1 MKKLLLFI
9 IIFCIKFS
17 FSQQAEADIEIIHF
31 NSSAS
36 YTHGSGISIHINP
49 RGIYK
54 LGDTQ
59 NLGID
64 DSDNNSFI
72 LELSSVDG
80 TFENPYVLATV
91 YDFYTPL
98 INAVI
103 PSSISAGNYKLR
115 VKSTLG
121 LESSAGVID
130 FETSTDYG
138 VIYSEEIDIQ
148 ISDEFLTSGLI
159 LNNLNETD
167 LNVFNCLTEEIP
179 NPSIGSLI
187 VSSES
192 NSSEFTQPT
201 IYITDFESNNL
212 IVTLYDILNNNSQNI
227 ATTTI
232 GSAVAF
238 DIPENLEIGTY
249 TIEVQEILDS
259 EFSNFSSFSF
269 LWHRNSTS
277 LTNLDNEEICVG
289 SDVGFIIATDS
300 ENGVGGNYNGSYYSL
315 DFGDSTNPIIFTHA
329 FLLFSNQF
337 SHEFTGASCLLEEQ
351 NEFEVTK
358 LLYNKKDCSI
368 YDENGQGKTTSVKAS
383 IPPVP
388 NFDMP
393 DQYCINPVNVENLVI
408 FNETDLGLY
417 GSTLLGCFNSA
428 DYSWSVKKPGAT
440 AFQPINNFSYPTW
453 TTDVDVNGDNLPDL
467 VIPDSDLSDLPGCWD
482 FRMSAEN
489 DEGAL
494 CNSGVFAEGT
504 VQVLSQPIVDFNIQ
518 DLSGNIV
525 TEICPGDT
533 VTLNN
538 LTDAIE
544 LECQD
549 LNFIWDINPTQ
560 PAEIDNHCSFI
571 SNTNPFSESPI
582 VTFNEPGVYEITL
595 TVTNGVCET
604 QTFSYP
610 FTVQG
615 TPGVSFNANGGTQQ
629 ACLDDIN
636 ISNPYIVDFS
646 TLYSPQ
652 YTAEPFEPNS
662 FSWAVTGEGIT
673 EDDYSFV
680 DGSSSA
686 SNLPVI
692 EFYSFECYNISVS
705 VDSSCENSSTD
716 SFTLSI
722 DQNPIANFE
731 ILNTSAEVVGLICP
745 GDIVQLND
753 LSEISGDG
761 CQNVTYQWGISA
773 LVPGTPAQHC
783 APATGSTWTDPSPY
797 IEFIE
802 PGVFEIS
809 VQVTAGNCPVDTYTD
824 TIIVEGPPSVSI
836 DVNGESSDQIC
847 LDSISDELPH
857 TVDFSQ
863 TYTPSYSNDVG
874 SNGQS
879 FNSPSNYIWEINGD
893 EITSNDYAY
902 VNGTTS
908 SSALPEIDF
917 YSFGDYTITTT
928 VEGNCNVSD
937 ENIFIYSINEIPSI
951 TNPDS
956 DFEQT
961 ICSGEFTELLEFSS
975 SVENTTFTWSFSTAD
990 TFLSGYNNETTN
1002 TGNLSTQNIFNDS
1015 NIPGQVIFQVT
1026 PSTVDCEG
1034 ETKLVIITVNPEP
1047 QINNFSET
1055 ICNDSAFSNISPI
1068 NGINGDVVPAGTTYS
1083 WTAPLSNP
1091 INAITGGSP
1100 GTDQQSILGQTLFN
1114 ETNSPA
1120 VLTYTIT
1127 PSTSDDCE
1135 GDPFIYT
1142 VTVNPTGQVEPV
1154 ASQVVCNGD
1163 LTTVDFNTNNSGGDT
1178 TYAWASLSD
1187 LGSGLSGTGNIS
1199 FTAVNNT
1206 TDLLESTFT
1215 VTPTFTNA
1223 GVSCV
1228 GPEETFTI
1236 TVTPTAQVNDLEDI
1250 VLCNATDSTEIVFT
1264 TENQN
1269 GTTLYTWSN
1278 DTPSINL
1285 EASGT
1290 GNIASFNATNTTTAP
1305 VIATVTV
1312 TPKYD
1317 SILECVGPSKTF
1329 TITVNPTGQ
1338 VEPVASQVV
1347 CNGDLTTVDF
1357 TTDNTVGITS
1367 YTWSN
1372 TGGVDINIGTG
1383 ATINDS
1389 ATDITFTAVN
1399 ESSEPISTEITV
1411 TPTFTNAGVSCV
1423 GPEETFT
1430 ITVNPTTNVT
1440 PFDDQYI
1447 FTTQTTSPVTITS
1460 ITSGTTFEWDA
1471 VADTGLE
1478 GLTNT
1483 SSNGNSNQIP
1493 AETLVNDTSGP
1504 LEVVYIITPTS
1515 PGDSVCPGNP
1525 YTYTVIVN
1533 PVVGMLAVDNQ
1544 IICTDEITDEIVFSS
1559 SNSGGSTSYS
1569 WIASG
1574 DDIGFTQ
1581 TDDGSGIIEAFTGVN
1596 QTLAPLV
1603 ATITVTPTFENG
1615 GVSNIGTPITFTI
1628 TVNPVPQIN
1637 NVIETI
1643 CNAATFST
1651 VSPVDGLNGNFVPTG
1666 TTYSWIDPVSNPLN
1680 VVTGG
1685 SSAINQESITGQ
1697 TLLNLTSTPAT
1708 LIYTVTPTSSE
1719 GCPGNPFTVT
1729 INVNPEPQINN
1740 FSETI
1745 CNDSAF
1751 SNISPINGINGDVV
1765 PAGTTYSWTAPL
1777 SNPINAITGGS
1788 PGTDQQSILGQTL
1801 FNETNS
1807 PAVLTYTIT
1816 PSTSDD
1822 CEGDPFIYTVTVN
1835 PTGQVEPV
1843 ASQVVCN
1850 GDLTTVDFNTNN
1862 SGGDTTYAWASL
1874 SDLGSGL
1881 SGTGNISFTAV
1892 NNTTDLLESTFTVT
1906 PTFTN
1911 AGVSCV
1917 GPEET
1922 FTITVTPTAQ
1932 VNDLEDIVLC
1942 NATDS
1947 TEIVFTTENQNG
1959 TTLYTWSNDTPSIN
1973 LEASGTGNIA
1983 SFNATNT
1990 TTAPVIATV
1999 TVTPKYD
2006 SILECVG
2013 PSKTFTIT
2021 VNPTGQVEPVASQV
2035 VCNGDLTTVDF
2046 TTDNTVGITSY
2057 TWSNTGGVDINIGTG
2072 ATIND
2077 SATDITFTAVNE
2089 SSEPISTEITVTP
2102 TFTNAGV
2109 SCVGPEETFTITVN
2123 PTTNVTPFD
2132 DLFIFTAGSTET
2144 VTIESITEN
2153 TTFTW
2158 STTVAAGIQGLV
2170 NTTGNTNIIPMETL
2184 TLAEGI
2190 NTPLTVVYTIIP
2202 STSVDQAC
2210 PGNPYTYTVTVNPI
2224 TGVTLIDNIVVCHNT
2239 PVGPIEFLSTVEGG
2253 TTTYEWEAS
2262 GDNIN
2267 LTQTDDGTG
2276 VINLFIAENLTS
2288 EPLITTITVIPTL
2301 TNGNVSSIGESLTFT
2316 ITVNP
2321 TAQVDQ
2327 PDNYGYCAGDT
2338 AVIDF
2343 TTSNTGANSVTTYSW
2358 VVSGDD
2364 IGLDASIEGDIS
2376 QQTINETTETLTAV
2390 IEVTPTYT
2398 NAGEQCTGPSKEFTI
2413 TVSPTAQVNAI
2424 APITYCKG
2432 EVVEEIVFS
2441 TLNTSSTTVYNWT
2454 NDNTSIGLGASGTT
2468 DIPSFIAAN
2477 DTNNPVISTI
2487 TVTPS
2492 YVSADPLLTC
2502 DGPTE
2507 TFTITVNPT
2516 AQVDQPDNY
2525 GYCAGDTAVIDFTTS
2540 NTGANSVTT
2549 YSWVV
2554 SGDDIGLDASIEG
2567 DISQQTINETTET
2580 LTAVIEVTP
2589 TYTNAGEQC
2598 TGPSKEFT
2606 ITVSP
2611 TAQVNAIA
2619 PITYC
2624 KGEVVEEIVFSTL
2637 NTSSTTVYNW
2647 TNDNTSI
2654 GLGASGTTDI
2664 PSFIA
2669 ANDTNNPVISTITVT
2684 PSYVSADPLLTCDGP
2699 TETFTITVNP
2709 TAQVDQPDNY
2719 GYCAGDTAVI
2729 DFTTSNT
2736 GANSVTTYSWVVSGD
2751 DIGLDASIEGDIS
2764 QQTINETTETLT
2776 AVIEV
2781 TPTYTNAGEQCTG
2794 PSKEFTITVSPTA
2807 QVNAI
2812 APITYCK
2819 GEVVEEIVFS
2829 TLNTSSTT
2837 VYNWTNDNTSI
2848 GLGASGTTD
2857 IPSFIAANDTNN
2869 PVISTITVTPSYVSA
2884 DPLLTCDG
2892 PTETFTITVNPT
2904 AEMND
2909 PVDMIVC
2916 DEDITS
2922 LVEFTTNNQGS
2933 VTTYSWTNDNP
2944 NIGLS
2949 TSGLGDLSSFTAIN
2963 TGTEPIVA
2971 IVEVTPS
2978 YSDDINC
2985 DGISQTFTIT
2995 VNPSAQVDA
3004 PQDQLVCNG
3013 DELFVVFSTQNTI
3026 GITSYTWNSDI
3037 DFGNGLNGEGNIDF
3051 TAINNGTFPIIAN
3064 ITVTPSSNENGI
3076 TCSGPSQLF
3085 SITVNGNIDPEPTI
3099 SNYNGFQISCFE
3111 ANDGFINLSP
3121 AGGIANEFSPFY
3133 SYLWT
3138 GPNNFTSN
3146 NQNIENLEPGIYNLT
3161 ISDSVNCSFDFEY
3174 EINEP
3179 ELLEI
3184 FVDNQ
3189 SNVQCNGVFDG
3200 IISVSATGGIAPYS
3214 FEWVKD
3220 GIFYSNDQNIENLE
3234 TGTYEL
3240 FLNDSNSCG
3249 PVSQVF
3255 EINQPDSI
3263 EIFLET
3269 SIDILCFGE
3278 NTGSIDVSVI
3288 GGTPEQISTEISV
3301 YNYSWTGP
3309 NGYNS
3314 IDADIFNLFTG
3325 VYNLIVTDSLG
3336 CEEFF
3341 EVELTEPEDLIINF
3355 STTDN
3360 SCYESNDGTINLD
3373 IQGGNEPYQ
3382 IFWSNFGNGPV
3393 QTNLSAG
3400 IYEATVIDAL
3410 NCEEIINIEI
3420 LEAPI
3425 FDTDPLI
3432 TNISCFGAD
3441 DGSIDLNII
3450 GGIGPVFVV
3459 WDDDPT
3465 AAEQRDNLV
3474 PGTYNVIIED
3484 SSGNNCTIMHEFIII
3499 EPLELSLSSIIES
3512 AIDCE
3517 NVNSGSIDLQITGG
3531 TAPYTFQWNSGQIN
3545 EDLENIG
3552 PGNYSVI
3559 VTDSKDCEISDSFSV
3574 YRQEDITT
3582 SLDITFEAD
3591 CENDIPY
3598 QITTINIEGGVAPY
3612 EIIWSSGEVSGDN
3625 NETMTSSQNGTVI
3638 VDVIDSLGCQTQQIF
3653 DIDLFSFGS
3662 PGFNYSSPALTEC
3675 DILGVGDIIQFTNTS
3690 TGDYISVDWNFQEN
3704 GLTVINEENPT
3715 YSYSQPGIYVVTQTV
3730 YYESGCVD
3738 VFEDIL
3744 YVTNGYGLVLP
3755 NAFTPNGDGINDTIR
3770 PWYKCMTN
3778 VEISIYDTF
3787 GSLLYVESGEDIY
3800 GWNGLIDGKMAEN
3813 GNYIIVVKATTL
3825 FGEIINLN
3833 GPITLIR

>member
-809 VQVTAGNCPVDTYTD
+809 VQVTAGNCPVDTYTE

-1440 PFDDQYI
+1440 PFDD
-1447 FTTQTTSPVTITS
+1447 
-1460 ITSGTTFEWDA
+1460 
-1471 VADTGLE
+1471 
-1478 GLTNT
+1478 
-1483 SSNGNSNQIP
+1483 
-1493 AETLVNDTSGP
+1493 
-1504 LEVVYIITPTS
+1504 
-1515 PGDSVCPGNP
+1515 
-1525 YTYTVIVN
+1525 
-1533 PVVGMLAVDNQ
+1533 
-1544 IICTDEITDEIVFSS
+1544 
-1559 SNSGGSTSYS
+1559 
-1569 WIASG
+1569 
-1574 DDIGFTQ
+1574 
-1581 TDDGSGIIEAFTGVN
+1581 
-1596 QTLAPLV
+1596 
-1603 ATITVTPTFENG
+1603 
-1615 GVSNIGTPITFTI
+1615 
-1628 TVNPVPQIN
+1628 
-1637 NVIETI
+1637 
-1643 CNAATFST
+1643 
-1651 VSPVDGLNGNFVPTG
+1651 
-1666 TTYSWIDPVSNPLN
+1666 
-1680 VVTGG
+1680 
-1685 SSAINQESITGQ
+1685 
-1697 TLLNLTSTPAT
+1697 
-1708 LIYTVTPTSSE
+1708 
-1719 GCPGNPFTVT
+1719 
-1729 INVNPEPQINN
+1729 
-1740 FSETI
+1740 
-1745 CNDSAF
+1745 
-1751 SNISPINGINGDVV
+1751 
-1765 PAGTTYSWTAPL
+1765 
-1777 SNPINAITGGS
+1777 
-1788 PGTDQQSILGQTL
+1788 
-1801 FNETNS
+1801 
-1807 PAVLTYTIT
+1807 
-1816 PSTSDD
+1816 
-1822 CEGDPFIYTVTVN
+1822 
-1835 PTGQVEPV
+1835 
-1843 ASQVVCN
+1843 
-1850 GDLTTVDFNTNN
+1850 
-1862 SGGDTTYAWASL
+1862 
-1874 SDLGSGL
+1874 
-1881 SGTGNISFTAV
+1881 
-1892 NNTTDLLESTFTVT
+1892 
-1906 PTFTN
+1906 
-1911 AGVSCV
+1911 
-1917 GPEET
+1917 
-1922 FTITVTPTAQ
+1922 
-1932 VNDLEDIVLC
+1932 
-1942 NATDS
+1942 
-1947 TEIVFTTENQNG
+1947 
-1959 TTLYTWSNDTPSIN
+1959 
-1973 LEASGTGNIA
+1973 
-1983 SFNATNT
+1983 
-1990 TTAPVIATV
+1990 
-1999 TVTPKYD
+1999 
-2006 SILECVG
+2006 
-2013 PSKTFTIT
+2013 
-2021 VNPTGQVEPVASQV
+2021 
-2035 VCNGDLTTVDF
+2035 
-2046 TTDNTVGITSY
+2046 
-2057 TWSNTGGVDINIGTG
+2057 
-2072 ATIND
+2072 
-2077 SATDITFTAVNE
+2077 
-2089 SSEPISTEITVTP
+2089 
-2102 TFTNAGV
+2102 
-2109 SCVGPEETFTITVN
+2109 
-2123 PTTNVTPFD
+2123 
-2132 DLFIFTAGSTET
+2132 LFIFTAGSTET

-2170 NTTGNTNIIPMETL
+2170 NTTGNTNIIPVETL

-2288 EPLITTITVIPTL
+2288 
-2301 TNGNVSSIGESLTFT
+2301 
-2316 ITVNP
+2316 
-2321 TAQVDQ
+2321 
-2327 PDNYGYCAGDT
+2327 
-2338 AVIDF
+2338 
-2343 TTSNTGANSVTTYSW
+2343 
-2358 VVSGDD
+2358 
-2364 IGLDASIEGDIS
+2364 
-2376 QQTINETTETLTAV
+2376 
-2390 IEVTPTYT
+2390 
-2398 NAGEQCTGPSKEFTI
+2398 
-2413 TVSPTAQVNAI
+2413 
-2424 APITYCKG
+2424 
-2432 EVVEEIVFS
+2432 
-2441 TLNTSSTTVYNWT
+2441 
-2454 NDNTSIGLGASGTT
+2454 
-2468 DIPSFIAAN
+2468 
-2477 DTNNPVISTI
+2477 
-2487 TVTPS
+2487 
-2492 YVSADPLLTC
+2492 
-2502 DGPTE
+2502 
-2507 TFTITVNPT
+2507 
-2516 AQVDQPDNY
+2516 
-2525 GYCAGDTAVIDFTTS
+2525 
-2540 NTGANSVTT
+2540 
-2549 YSWVV
+2549 
-2554 SGDDIGLDASIEG
+2554 
-2567 DISQQTINETTET
+2567 
-2580 LTAVIEVTP
+2580 
-2589 TYTNAGEQC
+2589 
-2598 TGPSKEFT
+2598 
-2606 ITVSP
+2606 
-2611 TAQVNAIA
+2611 
-2619 PITYC
+2619 
-2624 KGEVVEEIVFSTL
+2624 
-2637 NTSSTTVYNW
+2637 
-2647 TNDNTSI
+2647 
-2654 GLGASGTTDI
+2654 
-2664 PSFIA
+2664 
-2669 ANDTNNPVISTITVT
+2669 
-2684 PSYVSADPLLTCDGP
+2684 
-2699 TETFTITVNP
+2699 
-2709 TAQVDQPDNY
+2709 
-2719 GYCAGDTAVI
+2719 
-2729 DFTTSNT
+2729 
-2736 GANSVTTYSWVVSGD
+2736 
-2751 DIGLDASIEGDIS
+2751 
-2764 QQTINETTETLT
+2764 
-2776 AVIEV
+2776 
-2781 TPTYTNAGEQCTG
+2781 
-2794 PSKEFTITVSPTA
+2794 
-2807 QVNAI
+2807 
-2812 APITYCK
+2812 
-2819 GEVVEEIVFS
+2819 
-2829 TLNTSSTT
+2829 
-2837 VYNWTNDNTSI
+2837 
-2848 GLGASGTTD
+2848 
-2857 IPSFIAANDTNN
+2857 
-2869 PVISTITVTPSYVSA
+2869 
-2884 DPLLTCDG
+2884 
-2892 PTETFTITVNPT
+2892 
-2904 AEMND
+2904 
-2909 PVDMIVC
+2909 
-2916 DEDITS
+2916 
-2922 LVEFTTNNQGS
+2922 
-2933 VTTYSWTNDNP
+2933 
-2944 NIGLS
+2944 
-2949 TSGLGDLSSFTAIN
+2949 
-2963 TGTEPIVA
+2963 
-2971 IVEVTPS
+2971 
-2978 YSDDINC
+2978 
-2985 DGISQTFTIT
+2985 
-2995 VNPSAQVDA
+2995 
-3004 PQDQLVCNG
+3004 
-3013 DELFVVFSTQNTI
+3013 
-3026 GITSYTWNSDI
+3026 
-3037 DFGNGLNGEGNIDF
+3037 
-3051 TAINNGTFPIIAN
+3051 
-3064 ITVTPSSNENGI
+3064 
-3076 TCSGPSQLF
+3076 
-3085 SITVNGNIDPEPTI
+3085 
-3099 SNYNGFQISCFE
+3099 
-3111 ANDGFINLSP
+3111 
-3121 AGGIANEFSPFY
+3121 
-3133 SYLWT
+3133 
-3138 GPNNFTSN
+3138 
-3146 NQNIENLEPGIYNLT
+3146 
-3161 ISDSVNCSFDFEY
+3161 
-3174 EINEP
+3174 
-3179 ELLEI
+3179 
-3184 FVDNQ
+3184 
-3189 SNVQCNGVFDG
+3189 
-3200 IISVSATGGIAPYS
+3200 
-3214 FEWVKD
+3214 
-3220 GIFYSNDQNIENLE
+3220 
-3234 TGTYEL
+3234 
-3240 FLNDSNSCG
+3240 
-3249 PVSQVF
+3249 
-3255 EINQPDSI
+3255 
-3263 EIFLET
+3263 
-3269 SIDILCFGE
+3269 
-3278 NTGSIDVSVI
+3278 
-3288 GGTPEQISTEISV
+3288 
-3301 YNYSWTGP
+3301 
-3309 NGYNS
+3309 
-3314 IDADIFNLFTG
+3314 
-3325 VYNLIVTDSLG
+3325 
-3336 CEEFF
+3336 
-3341 EVELTEPEDLIINF
+3341 
-3355 STTDN
+3355 
-3360 SCYESNDGTINLD
+3360 
-3373 IQGGNEPYQ
+3373 
-3382 IFWSNFGNGPV
+3382 
-3393 QTNLSAG
+3393 
-3400 IYEATVIDAL
+3400 
-3410 NCEEIINIEI
+3410 
-3420 LEAPI
+3420 
-3425 FDTDPLI
+3425 
-3432 TNISCFGAD
+3432 
-3441 DGSIDLNII
+3441 
-3450 GGIGPVFVV
+3450 
-3459 WDDDPT
+3459 
-3465 AAEQRDNLV
+3465 
-3474 PGTYNVIIED
+3474 
-3484 SSGNNCTIMHEFIII
+3484 
-3499 EPLELSLSSIIES
+3499 
-3512 AIDCE
+3512 
-3517 NVNSGSIDLQITGG
+3517 
-3531 TAPYTFQWNSGQIN
+3531 
-3545 EDLENIG
+3545 
-3552 PGNYSVI
+3552 
-3559 VTDSKDCEISDSFSV
+3559 
-3574 YRQEDITT
+3574 
-3582 SLDITFEAD
+3582 
-3591 CENDIPY
+3591 
-3598 QITTINIEGGVAPY
+3598 
-3612 EIIWSSGEVSGDN
+3612 
-3625 NETMTSSQNGTVI
+3625 
-3638 VDVIDSLGCQTQQIF
+3638 
-3653 DIDLFSFGS
+3653 
-3662 PGFNYSSPALTEC
+3662 
-3675 DILGVGDIIQFTNTS
+3675 
-3690 TGDYISVDWNFQEN
+3690 
-3704 GLTVINEENPT
+3704 
-3715 YSYSQPGIYVVTQTV
+3715 
-3730 YYESGCVD
+3730 
-3738 VFEDIL
+3738 
-3744 YVTNGYGLVLP
+3744 
-3755 NAFTPNGDGINDTIR
+3755 
-3770 PWYKCMTN
+3770 
-3778 VEISIYDTF
+3778 
-3787 GSLLYVESGEDIY
+3787 
-3800 GWNGLIDGKMAEN
+3800 
-3813 GNYIIVVKATTL
+3813 
-3825 FGEIINLN
+3825 
-3833 GPITLIR
+3833 